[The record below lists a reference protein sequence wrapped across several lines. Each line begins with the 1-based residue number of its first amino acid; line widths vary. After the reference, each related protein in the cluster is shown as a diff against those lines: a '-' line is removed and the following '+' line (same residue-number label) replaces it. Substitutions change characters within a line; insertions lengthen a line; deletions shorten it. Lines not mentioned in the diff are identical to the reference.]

1 MSQVENEK
9 KSRGATL
16 RLPKLSPLYADNTVM
31 QSESSSPAAIRE
43 CRDRGGG
50 SGFPSISSENSRN
63 DISTSNSNSPSGG
76 GSVHR
81 YQHQHQHQQSNLKQQ
96 TGGPTH
102 DGTSSSG
109 VAFRNGVT
117 GSDEGGAGFGI
128 VRSILDQQQGQQDS
142 SPGNASNAL
151 GSPAAATGT
160 NQSATS
166 ACAGDAGDVSSS
178 ANSGNSAQP
187 QHQHQGSNAQPA
199 AGAMRLA
206 DQLRSFDALRGDLND
221 RLRHR
226 LENMRS
232 GREESYKAKFNAFH
246 VQVAGCGAHDFNGN
260 RWRRDAEDSKRVAR
274 ERIVDSHPWFGKLCA
289 TAGYERGKVGPEMQ
303 VVGKVRTVIE
313 KTGDFQQ
320 HDFRVLVES
329 LPPESIARTGVQK
342 IVSFIRDGLRIGFK
356 DRSNPLPGLLKKRS
370 AAAQQSQAAQEKLAK
385 LSPRL
390 PHL

>member
-16 RLPKLSPLYADNTVM
+16 RLPKLSPLYAENTVM

-43 CRDRGGG
+43 CRDRGAG

-81 YQHQHQHQQSNLKQQ
+81 YQHQHQQSNLKQQ

-128 VRSILDQQQGQQDS
+128 IRSILDQQQGQQDS

-178 ANSGNSAQP
+178 ANSAQP

-226 LENMRS
+226 LEN
-232 GREESYKAKFNAFH
+232 
-246 VQVAGCGAHDFNGN
+246 
-260 RWRRDAEDSKRVAR
+260 AEDSKRVAR

-385 LSPRL
+385 LSPRF